1 MDEMDHKQG
10 MDTGSAAGAA
20 ANQWEAARYDAYMP
34 FVSEGGMDLIDM
46 LDAKPGAFI
55 IDWGCGTGDLAAQ
68 IADRGAEVFGIDF
81 SREMIEEAVRKYPA
95 VRFEQADGQR
105 YVSARQADAV
115 FSNAA
120 LHWMQDAEGAAASIA
135 ASLRQGGRFVAEFG
149 SAGNIAAIREGLEAA
164 FSVIGAA
171 DRLRFPWYFPSVGQ
185 YTTVLEQQGMQIE
198 WAACFDRPTPL
209 EGAEHGL
216 QIWLNTFANGI
227 LAALSAD
234 EEREVRIRTEEALR
248 GRLYA
253 DGRWTADY
261 QRIRVSAV
269 KR

>member
-1 MDEMDHKQG
+1 MGSTQG
-10 MDTGSAAGAA
+10 LNIGAADSAA
-20 ANQWEAARYDAYMP
+20 ANHWEAGRYDAYMP
-34 FVSEGGMDLIDM
+34 FVSRGGIDLIGM
-46 LDAKPGAFI
+46 LDVQPGAFL
-55 IDWGCGTGDLAAQ
+55 IDWGCGTGDLAAR
-68 IADRGAEVFGIDF
+68 IAERGAEVLGIDF
-81 SREMIEEAVRKYPA
+81 SREMIEEAKRKYPA

-135 ASLRQGGRFVAEFG
+135 ASLRTGGRFAAEFG
-149 SAGNIAAIREGLEAA
+149 SDSNIAAIREALEAA
-164 FSVIGAA
+164 FSAIGAA

-185 YTTVLEQQGMQIE
+185 YATVLERQGMRIE

-209 EGAEHGL
+209 EGGKGGL
-216 QIWLNTFANGI
+216 QIWLDTFANGI
-227 LAALSAD
+227 LAVLSAD
-234 EEREVRIRTEEALR
+234 EEREVRSRTEAALR
-248 GRLYA
+248 GQLYA
-253 DGRWTADY
+253 DGGWTADY

>member
-1 MDEMDHKQG
+1 MK
-10 MDTGSAAGAA
+10 SANGVNDGTAA
-20 ANQWEAARYDAYMP
+20 RTAQNEWEAGRYDAYMP
-34 FVSEGGMDLIDM
+34 FVSQGGIDLIGM

-55 IDWGCGTGDLAAQ
+55 IDWGCGTGDLAAR
-68 IADRGAEVFGIDF
+68 IAANGAEVLGVDF
-81 SREMIEEAVRKYPA
+81 SREMVEEAKRKYPA
-95 VRFEQADGQR
+95 IRFEQADGQR

-135 ASLRQGGRFVAEFG
+135 ASLRVGGRFVAEFG
-149 SAGNIAAIREGLEAA
+149 SEGNIAAIREALEEAY
-164 FSVIGAA
+164 VQIGAA
-171 DRLRFPWYFPSVGQ
+171 NRLRFPWYFPSVGQ
-185 YTTVLEQQGMQIE
+185 YATVLEQQGMRIE

-209 EGAEHGL
+209 EGGERGL
-216 QIWLNTFANGI
+216 QIWLDTFANGI
-227 LAALSAD
+227 LAALTSD
-234 EEREVRIRTEEALR
+234 EERDVRSRTEAALR
-248 GRLYA
+248 QRLYA